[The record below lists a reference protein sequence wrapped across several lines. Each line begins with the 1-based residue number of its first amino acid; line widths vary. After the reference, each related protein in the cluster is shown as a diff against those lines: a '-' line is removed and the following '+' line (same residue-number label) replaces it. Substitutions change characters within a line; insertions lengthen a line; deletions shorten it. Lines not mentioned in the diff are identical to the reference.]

1 MEVTERALQ
10 QRPGS
15 DKRVGGSVET
25 LSPAEAHAKMLKE
38 VRSWGLWLLVIGVLS
53 LVLSGLSGSW
63 GVVLLIVGLASFVF
77 RETPMFA
84 VYGIILAWA
93 ALGNLLSGQA
103 GWIIFAVFQVFLAF
117 TTLRK
122 YTQFRQAEKALGD
135 LPGPHR
141 ARRAFPQIGCA
152 LGALALS
159 GLVIIFATVVFLSI
173 AGTTD
178 LPGFFV
184 WLESLVTGLAVLGL
198 ATAVASLL
206 SGYRHKLLAV
216 LGIVASSLTLLVEL
230 AFALLA

>member
-1 MEVTERALQ
+1 VTEVAGGPWPPSSNRNAALAIVSIGTALQ
-10 QRPGS
+10 SPS
-15 DKRVGGSVET
+15 LET
-25 LSPAEAHAKMLKE
+25 RKQP
-38 VRSWGLWLLVIGVLS
+38 
-53 LVLSGLSGSW
+53 
-63 GVVLLIVGLASFVF
+63 
-77 RETPMFA
+77 
-84 VYGIILAWA
+84 
-93 ALGNLLSGQA
+93 GQA

-117 TTLRK
+117 TTSRK

-135 LPGPHR
+135 LPGPQR

-159 GLVIIFATVVFLSI
+159 GLVIIFATVVFFSI

-178 LPGFFV
+178 LPGFLL

-206 SGYRHKLLAV
+206 SGYRPKLLAV
-216 LGIVASSLTLLVEL
+216 LGVVASSLTLLVEL